1 VERILPTYEGFV
13 KLENKTLKLLYN
25 RLSQLRTLAHASGL
39 VQQCWGC
46 THLGMFRFGIYWD
59 VDYRDKECRLFLGA
73 DVWKQKDSDDIANTS
88 YCICIVEGTDKPN
101 KVLRKFHFDYV
112 TVFTDRKEP
121 HPRFHLQYCGGLP
134 SFMENLGIT
143 KELMDLLLPNVDGPR
158 IFFRPM
164 TLALLMN
171 MAFHEFPCQDTD
183 EIKRRGEWQNLV
195 RENERKILVPFYE
208 RCAQLA
214 GKDRI
219 VFFDEA
225 YVQ

>member
-1 VERILPTYEGFV
+1 
-13 KLENKTLKLLYN
+13 
-25 RLSQLRTLAHASGL
+25 
-39 VQQCWGC
+39 
-46 THLGMFRFGIYWD
+46 
-59 VDYRDKECRLFLGA
+59 
-73 DVWKQKDSDDIANTS
+73 
-88 YCICIVEGTDKPN
+88 
-101 KVLRKFHFDYV
+101 
-112 TVFTDRKEP
+112 
-121 HPRFHLQYCGGLP
+121 
-134 SFMENLGIT
+134 MENLGIT

-225 YVQ
+225 YVR